1 MPTVRQSS
9 DFKLLAVRVLPGCA
23 PYIRKCLV
31 ENHFYYLNN
40 DFRISEDGMMITRR
54 SSNVA
59 PLSANFFSLSEKQ
72 SKGVRL
78 NFSAIVGMNGD
89 GKSSLVELV
98 IRMLN
103 NTSIIHEIGDKG
115 TFLWIHNIEAELY
128 YHLDGF
134 FYRLVSTDQDVR
146 IYRYVETGNAYRQ
159 DGIVGTDATR
169 KLFFYTMVSNYSL
182 YAYNSLDIPNEWES
196 KDNTHN
202 NEENCWL
209 HHVFH
214 KNDGYQAPL
223 SLHPYRSYG
232 NIDMNREKFLSMQ
245 RLLSLMVQHQP
256 VNAHQNPFRLL
267 NDKKAEYLKLEDIGY
282 SKLQNVT
289 ITDFFL
295 RHRDTNLLQEDIA
308 YLEDQDSKDIDMW
321 ISNAVNLLSQL
332 YQRFIN
338 HPNNNKLF
346 CLALKYAEKND
357 LLSKNSDVHQLI
369 KVLKRTRKIEELV
382 DYGNLN
388 EKVLSELEN
397 FQSFNLCQIQRLELI
412 DAICD
417 CWKLDGIELKNGKK
431 IKLNVEPELVFKP
444 YHDMTDEE
452 KCKHYII
459 YKTISIFE
467 TYSTFGYPC
476 LAYETDCLFSGDIK
490 GKKGGRYG
498 RYSNRLGEA
507 FNKLQAEWIY
517 KSHITL
523 KLRQAFKYI
532 SNGGSAHIYSDKKIW
547 EDNANGNFINLDTIS
562 NKYGSLLLD
571 MENLPPAIYTWQIYF
586 QRDSD
591 SCLIPFD
598 TLSSGEKQR
607 YFSVGA
613 IIYHLLNIDSIGSS
627 RIHYQA
633 VNLMLEEIELYFHPE
648 WQRSFTCYLMEMIGQ
663 LTFKQIRS
671 INVLYVTHSPYI
683 LSDIPKT
690 NVLFLKNG
698 QADYS
703 MQENTFGANINGLL
717 KNGFF
722 LPSLPMGDFAHQ
734 KINHLFALLHSGDF
748 KASELDN
755 IRQEIQLV
763 GEPVIRQQLMALYNT
778 YKKLNTEL
786 DNKAFR
792 DFIRKKLEEQ
802 QS

>member
-1 MPTVRQSS
+1 MPTSKTS
-9 DFKLLAVRVLPGCA
+9 LDFKLIAVRVLSGCVQH
-23 PYIRKCLV
+23 IRKCLV

-40 DFRISEDGMMITRR
+40 DYRISEDGKLITRQ
-54 SSNVA
+54 SSNIA

-89 GKSSLVELV
+89 GKSSLVELI
-98 IRMLN
+98 IRILN
-103 NTSIIHEIGDKG
+103 NASIIHEIGEIG
-115 TFLWIHNIEAELY
+115 TLLWIQGVNAELY
-128 YHLDGF
+128 YHLDGI
-134 FYRLVSTDQDVR
+134 FYRLVTTEDDAR
-146 IYRYVETGNAYRQ
+146 IYRYVETGNVYKQ
-159 DGIVGTDATR
+159 DRIVGKEMLK

-196 KDNTHN
+196 KDNN
-202 NEENCWL
+202 QKDEENCWL
-209 HHVFH
+209 HRVFH
-214 KNDGYQAPL
+214 KNDGYQTPL

-245 RLLSLMVQHQP
+245 RLLSLMVHP
-256 VNAHQNPFRLL
+256 RPTNLHSNPFRTL
-267 NDKKAEYLKLEDIGY
+267 NDKKAELLELEDIGY
-282 SKLQNVT
+282 SKLQKIT

-295 RHRDTNLLQEDIA
+295 KHRDTNLLQEDIA
-308 YLEDQDSKDIDMW
+308 YLEEQDSKEKDMW
-321 ISNAVNLLSQL
+321 ISNAINLLSQI
-332 YQRFIN
+332 YQRIIN

-346 CLALKYAEKND
+346 CLALEYAQKND

-369 KVLKRTRKIEELV
+369 KTLTRIQEIENWADFGNSNKKILK
-382 DYGNLN
+382 
-388 EKVLSELEN
+388 ELEK

-412 DAICD
+412 DAVCD
-417 CWKLDGIELKNGKK
+417 CWKQMGLELKNGKK
-431 IKLNVEPELVFKP
+431 IRLEVTPELIFKP
-444 YHDMTDEE
+444 YGDMTNEE

-459 YKTISIFE
+459 YKTIAIFE

-476 LAYETDCLFSGDIK
+476 LAYETESLFSGSMKYIK
-490 GKKGGRYG
+490 NGRYG
-498 RYSNRLGEA
+498 RYTNKLGEA
-507 FNKLQAEWIY
+507 FGKLQNEWNY

-523 KLRQAFKYI
+523 KLRQAFNYI
-532 SNGGSAHIYSDKKIW
+532 TNGGSAKIYNDKKIW
-547 EDNANGNFINLDTIS
+547 EDNASGKYINLNKIS
-562 NKYGSLLLD
+562 DKYGTKLLD
-571 MENLPPAIYTWQIYF
+571 MENLPPAIYKWQIYF
-586 QRDSD
+586 RRESD
-591 SCLIPFD
+591 SSLIPFD

-613 IIYHLLNIDSIGSS
+613 IIYHLLNIDSIGSGK
-627 RIHYQA
+627 IHYQA

-648 WQRSFTCYLMEMIGQ
+648 WQRSFTCYLMEIIGQ

-698 QADYS
+698 EADYS

-722 LPSLPMGDFAHQ
+722 LPSLPMGEFAHQ
-734 KINHLFALLHSGDF
+734 KINDLFALLHSGDF
-748 KASELDN
+748 KASELEK

-763 GEPVIRQQLMALYNT
+763 GEPVIRQQLMMLYNT
-778 YKKLNTEL
+778 YKRLNQEL
-786 DNKAFR
+786 DDNAFR
-792 DFIRKKLEEQ
+792 NFIIKKLEE
-802 QS
+802 

>member
-1 MPTVRQSS
+1 MPTPKTAS
-9 DFKLLAVRVLPGCA
+9 DFKLLAVRVLPESA
-23 PYIRKCLV
+23 QYIRKCLV
-31 ENHFYYLNN
+31 ENSFYYLNN

-54 SSNVA
+54 SSNIA
-59 PLSANFFSLSEKQ
+59 QLPANFFSLSEKQ
-72 SKGVRL
+72 SKGVRM

-89 GKSSLVELV
+89 GKSSLVELI

-103 NTSIIHEIGDKG
+103 NTSIIHGIGEKG
-115 TFLWIHNIEAELY
+115 AFLWVHNVEAELY
-128 YHLDGF
+128 YQLDGF
-134 FYRLVSTDQDVR
+134 FYRLVSTDNDVR
-146 IYRYVETGNAYRQ
+146 IYRYVEIGNVYRQ
-159 DGIVGTDATR
+159 DCIVGTEGVR

-182 YAYNSLDIPNEWES
+182 YAYNSLDIPDEWES
-196 KDNTHN
+196 KGNTHN

-245 RLLSLMVQHQP
+245 RLLSLMVHPQP
-256 VNAHQNPFRLL
+256 ENAHQNPFRLL
-267 NDKKAEYLKLEDIGY
+267 NDKKAKFLKLEDIGY

-289 ITDFFL
+289 IIDFFL

-308 YLEDQDSKDIDMW
+308 YLEEQDSKDIDMW

-332 YQRFIN
+332 YQRFIKR
-338 HPNNNKLF
+338 PNNNKLF
-346 CLALKYAEKND
+346 CLALEYAEKND

-388 EKVLSELEN
+388 EKVLNELEK

-412 DAICD
+412 DAVCD
-417 CWKLDGIELKNGKK
+417 CWKLNGIELKSGKK
-431 IKLNVEPELVFKP
+431 LKLDVSPELVFKP
-444 YHDMTDEE
+444 YKEMTDEE

-476 LAYETDCLFSGDIK
+476 LAYETDSLLSGDIK
-490 GKKGGRYG
+490 GKKGGGYG
-498 RYSNRLGEA
+498 RYANRLGEA
-507 FNKLQAEWIY
+507 FNKLQAEWNY

-532 SNGGSAHIYSDKKIW
+532 SNGGSAHIYCDKQIC
-547 EDNANGNFINLDTIS
+547 EDDDTGKFINLDRIS
-562 NKYGSLLLD
+562 DKYGTLLLD
-571 MENLPPAIYTWQIYF
+571 MENLPPAIFKWQIYF
-586 QRDSD
+586 QRESA

-613 IIYHLLNIDSIGSS
+613 IIYHLLNIDSIGSGKT
-627 RIHYQA
+627 HYQA

-722 LPSLPMGDFAHQ
+722 LPSLPMGEFAHQ
-734 KINHLFALLHSGDF
+734 KINYLFALLHSGDF
-748 KASELDN
+748 KASELEK
-755 IRQEIQLV
+755 IRQEIMLV
-763 GEPVIRQQLMALYNT
+763 GEPVIRQQLMMLYNT
-778 YKKLNTEL
+778 YKRIDQEL
-786 DNKAFR
+786 DDNAFR
-792 DFIRKKLEEQ
+792 QFISKKLEE
-802 QS
+802 

>member
-1 MPTVRQSS
+1 MPTSKTS
-9 DFKLLAVRVLPGCA
+9 LDFKLIAVRVLPGCVQH
-23 PYIRKCLV
+23 ILKCLV

-40 DFRISEDGMMITRR
+40 DYRISEDGKLITRR
-54 SSNVA
+54 SSNIA

-89 GKSSLVELV
+89 GKSSLVELI
-98 IRMLN
+98 IRILN
-103 NTSIIHEIGDKG
+103 NASIIHEIGEIG
-115 TFLWIHNIEAELY
+115 TLLWIQGVNAELY
-128 YHLDGF
+128 YHLDGI
-134 FYRLVSTDQDVR
+134 FYRLVTTEDDAR
-146 IYRYVETGNAYRQ
+146 IYRYVETGNVYEQ
-159 DGIVGTDATR
+159 DCIVGKEMLK

-182 YAYNSLDIPNEWES
+182 YAYNSLDIPNEWET
-196 KDNTHN
+196 KDNN
-202 NEENCWL
+202 QKDEENCWL
-209 HHVFH
+209 HRVFH
-214 KNDGYQAPL
+214 KNDGYQTPL

-245 RLLSLMVQHQP
+245 RLLSLMVHP
-256 VNAHQNPFRLL
+256 RPTNLHSNPFRTL
-267 NDKKAEYLKLEDIGY
+267 NDKKAELLELKDIGY
-282 SKLQNVT
+282 SKLQKIT

-295 RHRDTNLLQEDIA
+295 KHRDTNLLQEDIA
-308 YLEDQDSKDIDMW
+308 YLEEQDSKEKDMW
-321 ISNAVNLLSQL
+321 ISNAINLLSQI
-332 YQRFIN
+332 YQRIIN

-346 CLALKYAEKND
+346 CLALEYAQKND

-369 KVLKRTRKIEELV
+369 KTLTRIQEIENWADFGNSNKKILK
-382 DYGNLN
+382 
-388 EKVLSELEN
+388 ELEK

-412 DAICD
+412 DAVCD
-417 CWKLDGIELKNGKK
+417 CWKQMGLELKNGKK
-431 IKLNVEPELVFKP
+431 IKLEVTPELIFKP
-444 YHDMTDEE
+444 YGDMTNEE

-459 YKTISIFE
+459 YKTIAIFE

-476 LAYETDCLFSGDIK
+476 LAYETESLFSGSMKYIK
-490 GKKGGRYG
+490 NGRYG
-498 RYSNRLGEA
+498 RYTNKLGEA
-507 FNKLQAEWIY
+507 FGKLQNEWNY

-523 KLRQAFKYI
+523 KLRQAFNYI
-532 SNGGSAHIYSDKKIW
+532 TNGGSAKIYNDKKIW
-547 EDNANGNFINLDTIS
+547 EDNASGKYINLNKIS
-562 NKYGSLLLD
+562 DKYGTKLLD
-571 MENLPPAIYTWQIYF
+571 MENLPPAIYKWQIYF
-586 QRDSD
+586 RRESD
-591 SCLIPFD
+591 SSLIPFD

-613 IIYHLLNIDSIGSS
+613 IIYHLLNIDSIGSGK
-627 RIHYQA
+627 IHYQA

-648 WQRSFTCYLMEMIGQ
+648 WQRNFTCYLMEIIGQ

-698 QADYS
+698 EADYS

-722 LPSLPMGDFAHQ
+722 LPSLPMGEFAHQ

-748 KASELDN
+748 KASELEK

-763 GEPVIRQQLMALYNT
+763 GEPVIRQQLMMLYNT
-778 YKKLNTEL
+778 YKRLNQEL
-786 DNKAFR
+786 DDNAFR
-792 DFIRKKLEEQ
+792 NFIIKKLEE
-802 QS
+802 